1 VPYSFEILDKLRFI
15 RMDLPNL
22 TLLSQGV
29 GKLKE
34 DLFIKFAG
42 FCAENGKRFIATYG
56 QTEGTARMA
65 YLPTELSLQKT
76 GSIGKAIPGGQL
88 SLLHEDET
96 ESSVG
101 ERFGEMVSRGPN
113 VTMGYATELH
123 DLAKGDEFKGVL
135 FTGDLTIRDI
145 DGCYYILG
153 RLKRFLKLYGV
164 RIGLDE
170 CEWLIANKFAIECLC
185 SGNDEKMKIYIT
197 DVIIKDKNAPFLSLK
212 TGLFIKAIEVIVVDQ
227 IHRSESG
234 KPILN

>member
-1 VPYSFEILDKLRFI
+1 
-15 RMDLPNL
+15 
-22 TLLSQGV
+22 
-29 GKLKE
+29 
-34 DLFIKFAG
+34 
-42 FCAENGKRFIATYG
+42 
-56 QTEGTARMA
+56 
-65 YLPTELSLQKT
+65 
-76 GSIGKAIPGGQL
+76 
-88 SLLHEDET
+88 LHEDET
-96 ESSVG
+96 ESSDG
-101 ERFGEMVSRGPN
+101 ERFGEIVYRGPN

-212 TGLFIKAIEVIVVDQ
+212 TGLFIKAIEVIFVDQ
-227 IHRSESG
+227 IHRSEFG